1 MEDPSLANLGLAPFL
16 IGDVTVTPSALRLSG
31 PKGTCQVEPKVMTLL
46 VVMAR
51 RPGELWL
58 RSDLIDNVWP
68 GDLGSDQS
76 LSRAASHLRKALSAP
91 HGMSDAIATV
101 PKLGYRLD
109 AKIATQPGQT
119 RVAVL
124 PFRSLSKDGDQEYFA
139 DGLVDELIA
148 RLVQVPELMV
158 AGRTSSFQFRNSE
171 LILPDIAAR
180 LRVDHLIEGSVQ
192 HQDEHVRIDICLI
205 DGKTGFETWSYRF
218 AGKVGDMFVSRDEV
232 AAAVTAGLSEA
243 LNVAQPALKPRP
255 MTDNRLAYGLY
266 LQGRALT
273 NRAFGEGL
281 LAKAIDLLEQA
292 LALDPDFAECWTA
305 LAEAHVN
312 SVVYTP
318 CLDRQGETE
327 IMAQCARRA
336 IALDPSQ
343 GHARSM
349 LALQR
354 WTQNDAVGALDLAY
368 EAYRLEPENPDVI
381 IRLGSFLLYCGR
393 TQEAL
398 PLIEAA
404 IDRDPVYGRNYAML
418 CVAHLNLG
426 HAEESIAAGQR
437 MVDLGFPS
445 MLLAAAT
452 ATAGERE
459 LAVQQYWQ
467 TRLLM
472 NTVIFPPVG
481 SAPLD
486 ADGLDAYWL
495 MAAKGVCSGLEEDR
509 NVYCQLLE
517 MLHVTLHDP
526 FDPSIVMPAV
536 WMGNAPMVF
545 KTLGKQITPAN
556 MISLMLIW
564 ADVDP
569 IRSVWQHPDFMHFAT
584 HIGLVAA
591 WDKYGWPDLLPR
603 PKEGREPSETR
614 GQGDRAEPARRREP
628 QVALGAIRG
637 EPGPQW
643 P

>member
-76 LSRAASHLRKALSAP
+76 LSRAASHLRKALIAP

-232 AAAVTAGLSEA
+232 AAAVTAGLSET

-292 LALDPDFAECWTA
+292 LALDR
-305 LAEAHVN
+305 L
-312 SVVYTP
+312 
-318 CLDRQGETE
+318 GETE

-404 IDRDPVYGRNYAML
+404 IDRDPVHGRNYAML

-495 MAAKGVCSGLEEDR
+495 MAAKGVCSGQEEDR